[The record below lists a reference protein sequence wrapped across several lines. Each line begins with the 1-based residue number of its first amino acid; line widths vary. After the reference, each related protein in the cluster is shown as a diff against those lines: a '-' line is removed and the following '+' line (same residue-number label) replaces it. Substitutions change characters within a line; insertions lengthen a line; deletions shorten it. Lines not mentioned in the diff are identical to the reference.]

1 MGDAAR
7 SQEIPRGDY
16 IRGKFPLTS
25 PGASTWMTASRG
37 GEDKM
42 LDLLEWK
49 FWLWC
54 SEVGGVVHSSHSI
67 IEFEILLGYD
77 IIMSLMSSPISHPQ
91 GHSDPRSGSGKA
103 ALYPPGAGGRRVSK
117 YSFSCKVER
126 KNSVSHVVSASI
138 RWHILMITHLWVML
152 QCNAAVGLITAD
164 LESAARS
171 IGPGA
176 RLWTWWE

>member
-25 PGASTWMTASRG
+25 QEPAPGWLHREGA
-37 GEDKM
+37 DKM